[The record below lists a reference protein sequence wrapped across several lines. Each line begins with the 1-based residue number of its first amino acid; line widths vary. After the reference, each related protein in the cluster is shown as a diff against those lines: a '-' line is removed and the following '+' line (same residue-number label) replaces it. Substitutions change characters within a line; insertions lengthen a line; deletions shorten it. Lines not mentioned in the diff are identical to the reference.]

1 MVDETLLEEMPA
13 WLREHARAYLETDGR
28 EGHMWDSTVIGGP
41 GPVQCLLLTTVGCKT
56 GKKRL
61 LPLIYGET
69 EGGVVVVASKGGA
82 PSHPA
87 WYLNLVE
94 TPEVEV
100 QVKADRFP
108 ARARVA
114 KGDERAGLW
123 EGMVAIWAA
132 YTSYQEKTEREI
144 PVVVLERSSP

>member
-69 EGGVVVVASKGGA
+69 EGGVVV
-82 PSHPA
+82 P
-87 WYLNLVE
+87 
-94 TPEVEV
+94 
-100 QVKADRFP
+100 
-108 ARARVA
+108 
-114 KGDERAGLW
+114 
-123 EGMVAIWAA
+123 
-132 YTSYQEKTEREI
+132 REI
-144 PVVVLERSSP
+144 PAAEVGDYVLIHDAGAYAASMASNYNTRPLAPEILLEGAETRLIRRRQGVEELIELEEV